1 LAPPAISGILHRH
14 SGDNRFPE
22 RSRTVHLPLV
32 IILLA
37 ALLCP
42 APAAAQPTVEA
53 QARRLLN
60 SQGCKAC
67 HLIDGAGGSTGPD
80 LSKVG
85 ARLSKEQL
93 HSLLVNR
100 RHRHAAGRIS
110 DFSHLQSEEL
120 EALTTF
126 LSQRQ

>member
-1 LAPPAISGILHRH
+1 M
-14 SGDNRFPE
+14 
-22 RSRTVHLPLV
+22 HLPLV
-32 IILLA
+32 TILLA

-42 APAAAQPTVEA
+42 VPAAAQSTVEA
-53 QARRLLN
+53 QARRLIN

-67 HLIDGAGGSTGPD
+67 HLFDGSGGSAGPD

-100 RHRHAAGRIS
+100 RHRHAAGRIA

-120 EALTTF
+120 DALTTF
-126 LSQRQ
+126 LSQRR